1 MLRIPLAFVLFL
13 CVGAITVIADP
24 VSGNPA
30 GCVGCCGCDRSLAGD
45 RSSGGCSCGDS
56 SGGSSSG
63 GGTVLV

>member
-1 MLRIPLAFVLFL
+1 M
-13 CVGAITVIADP
+13 IADP

-45 RSSGGCSCGDS
+45 RSSGGCSRGDS